1 MKRLGFL
8 ALSALLSFHAYGDVK
23 NPDFGVFCDQL
34 LQVQPSISDYSTYFT
49 KDFQSKVPLE
59 YLKSIFSDLYSE
71 IGKCESYTTTPNG
84 SGKYLLVLKGAKGL
98 NALFS
103 VVVDQSTGL
112 FNGLLLDGEEDP
124 SVQIQ
129 TWNDVGPALRKLD
142 QVGKLSATLVT
153 ADKSVFLSEN
163 DKDVFAIGSTFKL
176 YILGALEQSIEKG
189 LHSWDEILPIKEE
202 WKSLPSGIMHTWPA
216 GKEVK
221 LLEYAQNM
229 ISISDNTATDHLLYL
244 LGRNEV
250 EAMLA
255 PMNNHHESAY
265 LPFLSTL
272 EMFKLKWAIEPAE
285 TASYLASSAAD
296 RLSFLDTLKQ
306 VPRSA
311 VGTNGVP
318 LDKPTL
324 IDQLEWYASTP
335 ETCEAMFWLADRK
348 SPEIRQVLSKSVPFI
363 GDAGQSSS
371 HWAYAG
377 YKGGSE
383 PGVISMTF
391 LLESKKGTRGCLAV
405 SWNNSNGPVAE
416 YRFMDVVKK
425 MLKYAEQQIP

>member
-1 MKRLGFL
+1 M
-8 ALSALLSFHAYGDVK
+8 
-23 NPDFGVFCDQL
+23 
-34 LQVQPSISDYSTYFT
+34 
-49 KDFQSKVPLE
+49 
-59 YLKSIFSDLYSE
+59 
-71 IGKCESYTTTPNG
+71 
-84 SGKYLLVLKGAKGL
+84 
-98 NALFS
+98 FS
-103 VVVDQSTGL
+103 VVVDQGSAL
-112 FNGLLLDGEEDP
+112 FSGLLLDGEED
-124 SVQIQ
+124 SSIQIQ

-142 QVGKLSATLVT
+142 QVGRLSATLVT
-153 ADKSVFLSEN
+153 SDKSVFLSEN
-163 DKDVFAIGSTFKL
+163 NKDVFAIGSTFKL

-189 LHSWDEILPIKEE
+189 VHSWNEILPIKEE
-202 WKSLPSGIMHTWPA
+202 WKSLSSGVMHTWPA

-229 ISISDNTATDHLLYL
+229 ISISDNTATDHLLHL
-244 LGRNEV
+244 IGRNQV

-255 PMNNHHESAY
+255 PMNNRHESAY

-272 EMFKLKWAIEPAE
+272 EMFKLKWAIKPTD
-285 TASYLASSAAD
+285 TATYLASGVSD
-296 RLSFLDTLKQ
+296 RLSFLNTLKK

-324 IDQLEWYASTP
+324 IDKLEWYASTP
-335 ETCEAMFWLADRK
+335 ENCEAMFWLADRK

-363 GDAGQSSS
+363 GDVGQNSN

-391 LLESKKGTRGCLAV
+391 LLESNKGSRGCLAV
-405 SWNNSNGPVAE
+405 SWNNANSPVSE
-416 YRFMDVVKK
+416 YRFMDVVRKT
-425 MLKYAEQQIP
+425 LKYSKQIIP